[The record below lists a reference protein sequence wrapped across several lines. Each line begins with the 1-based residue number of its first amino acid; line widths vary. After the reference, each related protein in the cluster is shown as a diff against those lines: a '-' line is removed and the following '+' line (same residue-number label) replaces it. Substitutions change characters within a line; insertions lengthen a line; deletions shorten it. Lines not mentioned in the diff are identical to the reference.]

1 MLHRG
6 GVEVYT
12 NNNFQYCAAKM
23 YLSNTWQDVVPYIY
37 TGGSWKKIC
46 AAGTTMDY
54 FYTSDNQ
61 LFMTSDN
68 QEFLVRR
75 Q

>member
-1 MLHRG
+1 
-6 GVEVYT
+6 
-12 NNNFQYCAAKM
+12 M

-61 LFMTSDN
+61 LFKTSDN

-75 Q
+75 F